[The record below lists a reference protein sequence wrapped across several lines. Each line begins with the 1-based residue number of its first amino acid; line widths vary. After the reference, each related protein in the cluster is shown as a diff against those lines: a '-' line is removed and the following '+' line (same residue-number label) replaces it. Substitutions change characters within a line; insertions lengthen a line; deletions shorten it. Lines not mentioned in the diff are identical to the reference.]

1 MRRQRLIWTAVVIS
15 FAMQFCS
22 RQSTPASDAAEPR
35 AVQSETRTQDG
46 AQPQQQSDDD
56 PLERVIKSM
65 RVVHKRIEDRD
76 TGRETRKIQDQ
87 IVKDLQVL
95 IDLAKRQR
103 PPRQR
108 QNQPKPMP
116 QQPSNQDKPNGP
128 PSEDKQS
135 ADTPTSK
142 TNNQDA
148 ANESTER
155 TDEAQKKKA
164 ELAQRRALGQEVWG
178 HLPPNLREKMLN
190 IFSEESLPKYKD
202 LVRRYF
208 ESLGEPRTEQREN

>member
-1 MRRQRLIWTAVVIS
+1 
-15 FAMQFCS
+15 
-22 RQSTPASDAAEPR
+22 
-35 AVQSETRTQDG
+35 
-46 AQPQQQSDDD
+46 
-56 PLERVIKSM
+56 M

-87 IVKDLQVL
+87 IVKDLQKL

-116 QQPSNQDKPNGP
+116 RQPSKDKQNGP

-142 TNNQDA
+142 QNNQDA

-155 TDEAQKKKA
+155 TDEAQQKEA
-164 ELAQRRALGQEVWG
+164 ELAQRRALVQEVWG
-178 HLPPNLREKMLN
+178 HLPPTLRKKMLN

-208 ESLGEPRTEQREN
+208 ESLGESQTERREN